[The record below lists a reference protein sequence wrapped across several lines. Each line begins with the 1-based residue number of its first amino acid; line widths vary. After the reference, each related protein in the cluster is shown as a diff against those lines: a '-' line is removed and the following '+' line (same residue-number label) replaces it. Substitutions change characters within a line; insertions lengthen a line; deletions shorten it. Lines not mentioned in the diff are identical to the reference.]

1 MKSATIPSEFLKED
15 ADKSDIKILEAAR
28 ALYAEFG
35 LRRTTM
41 DDVAKRAGVGRAT
54 LYRRFSEK
62 EQLFK
67 AVLLRDLQRDLFL
80 IEKEIEQVNSAL
92 EGVLQAFIKS
102 TQLLDGNDL
111 IRRLLVT
118 EPEQVLPY
126 LTTDFETILSFA
138 RGYLSG
144 QIERGQ
150 RRGEVRQGN
159 PDALA
164 EMILRLLQS
173 FLLTPD
179 GALNPSDETN
189 MGQFVEQFLR
199 PLLSP
204 AAQ

>member
-1 MKSATIPSEFLKED
+1 MMSATIPSEFLKDD

-92 EGVLQAFIKS
+92 DGVLQAFIKS

-118 EPEQVLPY
+118 E
-126 LTTDFETILSFA
+126 
-138 RGYLSG
+138 
-144 QIERGQ
+144 
-150 RRGEVRQGN
+150 
-159 PDALA
+159 
-164 EMILRLLQS
+164 
-173 FLLTPD
+173 
-179 GALNPSDETN
+179 
-189 MGQFVEQFLR
+189 
-199 PLLSP
+199 
-204 AAQ
+204 

>member
-1 MKSATIPSEFLKED
+1 MMSATIPSEFLKDD

-92 EGVLQAFIKS
+92 DGVLQAFIKS

-126 LTTDFETILSFA
+126 LTTDFETILSFS

-189 MGQFVEQFLR
+189 MAQFVEQFLR

>member
-1 MKSATIPSEFLKED
+1 MMSATIPSEFLKDD

-126 LTTDFETILSFA
+126 LTTDFETILSFS

-189 MGQFVEQFLR
+189 MAQFVEQFLR